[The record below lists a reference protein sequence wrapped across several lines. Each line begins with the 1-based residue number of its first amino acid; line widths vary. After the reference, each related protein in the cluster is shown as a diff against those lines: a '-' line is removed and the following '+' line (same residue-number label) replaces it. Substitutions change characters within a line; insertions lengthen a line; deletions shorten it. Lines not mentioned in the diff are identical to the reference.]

1 MTPHDAKLL
10 EIARRY
16 EWFCQ
21 VGWSQPVLND
31 PRVILG
37 EATPR
42 DIDHLIADGM
52 RRWPLRASPTPLSA
66 A

>member
-1 MTPHDAKLL
+1 MTPHDARLL
-10 EIARRY
+10 EMARRY

-21 VGWSQPVLND
+21 IDWSQPVLND
-31 PRVILG
+31 PRVIHG
-37 EATPR
+37 ETTAK

-52 RRWPLRASPTPLSA
+52 CRWPLRATPTPLNA